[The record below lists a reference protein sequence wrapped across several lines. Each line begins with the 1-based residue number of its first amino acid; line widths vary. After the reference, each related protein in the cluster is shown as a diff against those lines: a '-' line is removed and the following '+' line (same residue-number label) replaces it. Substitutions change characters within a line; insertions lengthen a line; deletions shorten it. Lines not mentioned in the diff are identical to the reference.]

1 MNFSQRSI
9 AAHKRRC
16 RPWLSSQSDDGGRMN
31 ASIFN
36 FLRGLVVGVLSQSME
51 RMGPGIK
58 PAEW

>member
-1 MNFSQRSI
+1 
-9 AAHKRRC
+9 
-16 RPWLSSQSDDGGRMN
+16 MN